1 MNDEDRF
8 DLTIEEVVWTGMLY
22 CTVSSTVVMVLI

>member
-22 CTVSSTVVMVLI
+22 CTVSKNCNQE